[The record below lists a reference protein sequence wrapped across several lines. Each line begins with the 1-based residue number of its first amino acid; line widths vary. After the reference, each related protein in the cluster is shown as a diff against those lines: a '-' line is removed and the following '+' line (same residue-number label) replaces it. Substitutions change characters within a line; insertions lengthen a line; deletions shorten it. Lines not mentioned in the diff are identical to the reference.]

1 MKLPTAEEKPL
12 LKIAEVAEL
21 TGLDG
26 HHLYRVIARG
36 EFPSVRVGRLL
47 FVPTAALR
55 RLLAVDDETPAA
67 S

>member
-1 MKLPTAEEKPL
+1 MRMPTPDEKPL
-12 LKIAEVAEL
+12 LKIDEVAEL
-21 TGLDG
+21 TGLER
-26 HHLYRVIARG
+26 HHLYRLTARG

-55 RLLAVDDETPAA
+55 RFLRIDDETPAA